1 VSAESTDVRRTGVTG
16 APAAGSPSA
25 ATAAAGDG
33 TRYKFVAAGVVM
45 IGAVMVI
52 LDQTVVTV
60 ALPTLETDFKA
71 SLSEVQWII
80 TAYTLALAAV
90 IPLTG
95 WLTDRYGT
103 KRVFFTCQILF
114 VIGSVL
120 CGFSWSNASLIGF
133 RIMQGLGGG
142 MIMPVGMTILMS
154 ITRPEERGRMGAV
167 MGVPMLF
174 GPVLGP
180 TLGGWLVQDASWRY
194 IFFINLPIGLIGAFL
209 SVTQLREPAG
219 RVVRREPLDF
229 VGLLLVTPAVLGLVY
244 GLSQPATYGWWSLET
259 VGPLVA
265 GAVLLVA
272 FVWFELRKA
281 NPLIDI
287 RVLRDGA
294 FGAAMS
300 MNFLIAMGLF
310 GTIFLFPLFL
320 QQIQGYSP
328 FHAGL
333 VLGFQ
338 GLGSAAAMPLA
349 GILTDRL
356 GARRVVPV
364 GLTLLTAATIWMTT
378 LTPST
383 PAWLIGLMLALRGM
397 GMGFSFMPSMSA
409 AFVTLAPSRIARA
422 TSISNVVQRVAS
434 GLGIA
439 IMATV
444 LSSRITANMPPL
456 PAGATVSTGADL
468 AAAPLPAGI
477 KNVLLDQAAKGFDQ
491 TFWVGAG
498 LVVMAFP
505 MTLLLRR
512 ALAPAVVRS
521 YGIKQASEGI
531 VLGVAALQLRDGQL
545 NGAAARI
552 NRTEAFSV
560 LAAGATQRLQRGLTV
575 LKMGTNAAGLVPQP
589 AISPGR
595 RSAFAALLV
604 CALAACIAAVAHG
617 YQAPQVPSLPSI
629 ARPQAAAAAAATRP
643 AQSPTPTAP
652 ATQVGVQVLNK
663 PPAKH

>member
-1 VSAESTDVRRTGVTG
+1 MSAQGTGIRSRLSG
-16 APAAGSPSA
+16 SCAPAPAASTPEGV
-25 ATAAAGDG
+25 
-33 TRYKFVAAGVVM
+33 RYKFVAASVVM

-71 SLSEVQWII
+71 SLADVQWII
-80 TAYTLALAAV
+80 TGYTLSLAAV

-103 KRVFFTCQILF
+103 KRVLVTSQILF

-133 RIMQGLGGG
+133 RVLQGLGGG

-180 TLGGWLVQDASWRY
+180 TLGGWLVQDASWRF

-209 SVTQLREPAG
+209 SMTQLREPAD
-219 RVVRREPLDF
+219 RVVRRERLDF
-229 VGLLLVTPAVLGLVY
+229 IGLLLITPAVLGLVY
-244 GLSQPATYGWWSLET
+244 GLSQPGSYGWWSLQT
-259 VGPLVA
+259 TGPIVA
-265 GAVLLVA
+265 GLVLLVA
-272 FVWFELRKA
+272 FVVFELRKT

-287 RVLRDGA
+287 RVFKDGA
-294 FGAAMS
+294 FSASMS

-328 FHAGL
+328 LNAGL
-333 VLGFQ
+333 LLGFQ
-338 GLGSAAAMPLA
+338 GLGSAAAMPIA
-349 GILTDRL
+349 GILTDRA
-356 GARRVVPV
+356 GARRVVPI
-364 GLTLLTAATIWMTT
+364 GLALLTAATVWMTT
-378 LTPST
+378 LTPTT
-383 PAWLIGLMLALRGM
+383 PAWLISLMLAIRGV

-409 AFVTLAPSRIARA
+409 AYVTLAPARIARA
-422 TSISNVVQRVAS
+422 TSVANVVQRVAS

-439 IMATV
+439 VMATI
-444 LSSRITANMPPL
+444 LSNRISANMPTL
-456 PAGATVSTGADL
+456 PRGAAVSTGANL
-468 AAAPLPAGI
+468 AAANLPPAI
-477 KNVLLDQAAKGFDQ
+477 KTVLLQQAAKGFDDA
-491 TFWVGAG
+491 FWVGAG

-512 ALAPAVVRS
+512 ALDPAVVRS
-521 YGIKQASEGI
+521 YGIKQISEGI
-531 VLGVAALQLRDGQL
+531 VLGVAALQLRDGRL
-545 NGAAARI
+545 RGAVARI
-552 NRTEAFSV
+552 NTAEAFRV
-560 LAAGATQRLQRGLTV
+560 LAAGAMSRLQRGLTL

-589 AISPGR
+589 GLSRGR
-595 RSAFAALLV
+595 RAAFGVLLV
-604 CALAACIAAVAHG
+604 CSVVLCAGALVRG
-617 YQAPQVPSLPSI
+617 YQTPEVPALPS
-629 ARPQAAAAAAATRP
+629 AAPRPPAAAAAPAASSQ
-643 AQSPTPTAP
+643 AAEGGSL
-652 ATQVGVQVLNK
+652 QVGVQVVNG
-663 PPAKH
+663 PPVRR

>member
-1 VSAESTDVRRTGVTG
+1 
-16 APAAGSPSA
+16 
-25 ATAAAGDG
+25 
-33 TRYKFVAAGVVM
+33 VAAGVVM

-71 SLSEVQWII
+71 SLSDVQWII
-80 TAYTLALAAV
+80 TGYTLALAAV

-114 VIGSVL
+114 VMGSIL
-120 CGFSWSNASLIGF
+120 CGLSWSNASLIGF
-133 RIMQGLGGG
+133 RILQGLGGG

-209 SVTQLREPAG
+209 SMTQLKEPAG
-219 RVVRREPLDF
+219 RVVRKERLDF
-229 VGLLLVTPAVLGLVY
+229 VGLLLVTPGVLGLVY
-244 GLSQPATYGWWSLET
+244 GLSQPSNYGWWSFET
-259 VGPLVA
+259 IGPAA
-265 GAVLLVA
+265 GGLVLLVA
-272 FVWFELRKA
+272 FVWFELRKS

-287 RVLRDGA
+287 RVFRDGA
-294 FGAAMS
+294 FSAAMS

-328 FHAGL
+328 FNAGL

-338 GLGSAAAMPLA
+338 GLGSAAAMPIA

-364 GLTLLTAATIWMTT
+364 GLTLLTGATVWMTM
-378 LTPST
+378 LTPTT
-383 PAWLIGLMLALRGM
+383 PAWLIALMLAARGF

-409 AFVTLAPSRIARA
+409 AFVTLAPARIARA

-444 LSSRITANMPPL
+444 LSSRISANLPAL
-456 PAGATVSTGADL
+456 PAGASVSTGANL
-468 AAAPLPAGI
+468 AAANLPPAI
-477 KNVLLDQAAKGFDQ
+477 KTVLLDQAAKGFDQ
-491 TFWVGAG
+491 TFWIGAG

-521 YGIKQASEGI
+521 YGIRQASEGI
-531 VLGVAALQLRDGQL
+531 VLGVAALRLRDGRL

-552 NRTEAFSV
+552 DRTEAFRM
-560 LAAGATQRLQRGLTV
+560 LAAGATSRLQRGLTV

-589 AISPGR
+589 GISRGR
-595 RSAFAALLV
+595 RATFATLLV
-604 CALAACIAAVAHG
+604 VALAACIAAVAHG
-617 YQAPQVPSLPSI
+617 YQSQQVPSLPAL
-629 ARPQAAAAAAATRP
+629 ARPPAATAAAH
-643 AQSPTPTAP
+643 TAP
-652 ATQVGVQVLNK
+652 AAQTQSSRSAPAAQPGSAAAQTPAPTAGPVQVGVQVINK
-663 PPAKH
+663 PPGKR